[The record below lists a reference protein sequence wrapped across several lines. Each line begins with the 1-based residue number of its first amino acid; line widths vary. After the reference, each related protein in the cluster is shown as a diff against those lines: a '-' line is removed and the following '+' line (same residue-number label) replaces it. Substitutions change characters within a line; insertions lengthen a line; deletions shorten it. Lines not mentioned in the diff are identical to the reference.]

1 MKLLSGVAFWGRLLA
16 LSTNI
21 KLGWKGL
28 PCTNTIACYAHLK
41 VAFVKRLITMASDM
55 QIFISVF
62 FSVVH

>member
-28 PCTNTIACYAHLK
+28 PSTNTIAFYAHLK
-41 VAFVKRLITMASDM
+41 ITFVKRLITMASDM